1 MTIEIEKENRT
12 STETQ
17 PSDKIS
23 IAIYWTNCT
32 KWLQTFWHPHRPWGA
47 VISKPHD
54 LGFCFIATASTHK
67 EFYGLMFAPQTNPAS
82 PAVFMYRNSTE
93 EFLCRFDSRDAYFIA
108 PSSFPGLP
116 IFLPRCETWQTLVLG
131 FMSPS
136 TDSGS
141 LTTEI
146 ILRHRVKP
154 S

>member
-1 MTIEIEKENRT
+1 MVLCSLSR
-12 STETQ
+12 
-17 PSDKIS
+17 
-23 IAIYWTNCT
+23 
-32 KWLQTFWHPHRPWGA
+32 
-47 VISKPHD
+47 
-54 LGFCFIATASTHK
+54 
-67 EFYGLMFAPQTNPAS
+67 TNPAS

-116 IFLPRCETWQTLVLG
+116 IFLPRCETSQTLMLG